1 MIYTVTFSPAIDYI
15 IHMDAL
21 TQGEIN
27 RSKRETC
34 HFGGKG
40 INVSVM
46 LERLG
51 VRNTAM
57 GFISGFTGRALEES
71 LWKAGIDT
79 DFVYLDEGITRINIK
94 IKTDQETEINTQGA
108 SISHEKLKELF
119 LKLDALKE
127 GDILIVSGSA
137 PSTIPEGSYETM
149 LDRLEGK
156 GIRLVIDTTGPLLKK
171 LLKYRPFLVKPNKKE
186 LEELEGSKIRSDQA
200 LEDRAGALQK
210 QGARN
215 VLVSLGAEGAY
226 LLSEDTRAYRMQSHS
241 VSAVNTV
248 GAGDSMVAGF
258 LAGYLKTGDY
268 PFALRLGLAAGSAT
282 ACSEGL
288 ASLEKIKRFMNPF
301 DRLDLG
307 R

>member
-1 MIYTVTFSPAIDYI
+1 M
-15 IHMDAL
+15 
-21 TQGEIN
+21 
-27 RSKRETC
+27 
-34 HFGGKG
+34 
-40 INVSVM
+40 
-46 LERLG
+46 
-51 VRNTAM
+51 
-57 GFISGFTGRALEES
+57 
-71 LWKAGIDT
+71 
-79 DFVYLDEGITRINIK
+79 
-94 IKTDQETEINTQGA
+94 
-108 SISHEKLKELF
+108 
-119 LKLDALKE
+119 
-127 GDILIVSGSA
+127 
-137 PSTIPEGSYETM
+137 
-149 LDRLEGK
+149 
-156 GIRLVIDTTGPLLKK
+156 
-171 LLKYRPFLVKPNKKE
+171 LKYRPFLVKPNKKE

-241 VSAVNTV
+241 VSVVNTV